1 MAAITVS
8 RLISSKDT
16 EWHNEQISDK
26 RTIKPPASKRLSSI
40 MIRRFCWKIDIGRN
54 CQLNKKE
61 LVKEVFLWTSA
72 INCDAAISIFEKINL
87 VYWKL
92 TNPLLLYITL
102 AETKV
107 GKILKEINSNVQN
120 DRQHSASL
128 NPKVDKTD

>member
-1 MAAITVS
+1 M
-8 RLISSKDT
+8 
-16 EWHNEQISDK
+16 
-26 RTIKPPASKRLSSI
+26 
-40 MIRRFCWKIDIGRN
+40 
-54 CQLNKKE
+54 
-61 LVKEVFLWTSA
+61 FLWTSA